1 VEWPELTLNNISGHG
16 HEIWKEGAIVRS
28 KIIGG
33 GSHKVIEEIADTK
46 MSQVWKV
53 LHIES
58 GVYFAVKNSKQPPT
72 KNYTYAIENEDRFRV
87 EAKVS
92 LSLDIHPNIVTFFS
106 LETLLGLPRMFIEY
120 IEGGSLRDWIKS
132 GKVRDWRTILTIA
145 IQIANGMS
153 YAHENGLIH
162 RDLKPGNILMLEQQ
176 LSTTDAVIIE
186 SPIVKI
192 TDFGIVKIMID
203 SAENLNEIVSGSPG
217 YRAPEQRSKKFG
229 SIGKDTDVYSF
240 GIILCELITGFLPDQ
255 MEDIDDIERYVT
267 EFIRKDCKRVDCPAS
282 LVDLITKCLHINPKD
297 QYHHFDTIKNDLIDI
312 YKDVT
317 REHYSSIE
325 DRRHDNPQLLAMLY
339 IKKAFFLSRMGEDSN
354 AITKLNKAIELDP
367 TNFLAYINK
376 AECLRASRYANEA
389 KEALDWLTEIIP
401 DDSDLWFV
409 MGAILNDLGDL
420 NQALN
425 AIERVIKLDPRH
437 ILAYINKGII
447 LDKMGEHSE
456 ALGYFEKALEIDPN
470 SRDALQFKGLGLLQ
484 LGKYNDAKIYFD
496 KLLKEYQQPTFA
508 ERFDRDSFAGFYNN
522 MGRTLYHLGQYVD
535 ALKAYEKALEIDPKF
550 IEALNNKGIC
560 IADSQGNYPEAIRL
574 FKIALEINPKEAGT
588 YNNIG
593 RALYLLREYTEAIWY
608 IDQAIKLDPKH
619 ADAYTNKA
627 SCIADSEGNYPEA
640 IRLFKKVLEINPKRA
655 ATYADIGIA
664 LLRSGKYP
672 EAVEA
677 IEYFKKALEL
687 DPNNP
692 TAREILGKLKGD
704 IQDNT

>member
-1 VEWPELTLNNISGHG
+1 
-16 HEIWKEGAIVRS
+16 
-28 KIIGG
+28 
-33 GSHKVIEEIADTK
+33 
-46 MSQVWKV
+46 
-53 LHIES
+53 
-58 GVYFAVKNSKQPPT
+58 
-72 KNYTYAIENEDRFRV
+72 
-87 EAKVS
+87 
-92 LSLDIHPNIVTFFS
+92 
-106 LETLLGLPRMFIEY
+106 
-120 IEGGSLRDWIKS
+120 
-132 GKVRDWRTILTIA
+132 
-145 IQIANGMS
+145 
-153 YAHENGLIH
+153 
-162 RDLKPGNILMLEQQ
+162 
-176 LSTTDAVIIE
+176 
-186 SPIVKI
+186 
-192 TDFGIVKIMID
+192 
-203 SAENLNEIVSGSPG
+203 
-217 YRAPEQRSKKFG
+217 
-229 SIGKDTDVYSF
+229 
-240 GIILCELITGFLPDQ
+240 
-255 MEDIDDIERYVT
+255 
-267 EFIRKDCKRVDCPAS
+267 
-282 LVDLITKCLHINPKD
+282 
-297 QYHHFDTIKNDLIDI
+297 
-312 YKDVT
+312 
-317 REHYSSIE
+317 
-325 DRRHDNPQLLAMLY
+325 MLY